1 MRSRPLAGQHVET
14 WVTASS
20 YKAGVRPASGTPWPT
35 PRSLALVDDME
46 PRAGDLLALVIITLG
61 LGALGFM
68 VYRIGRSFDRTLGQ
82 GG

>member
-1 MRSRPLAGQHVET
+1 M
-14 WVTASS
+14 
-20 YKAGVRPASGTPWPT
+20 RPASGTVADPSVA
-35 PRSLALVDDME
+35 RLVDDME

-68 VYRIGRSFDRTLGQ
+68 AYRIGRSFDRTLGL